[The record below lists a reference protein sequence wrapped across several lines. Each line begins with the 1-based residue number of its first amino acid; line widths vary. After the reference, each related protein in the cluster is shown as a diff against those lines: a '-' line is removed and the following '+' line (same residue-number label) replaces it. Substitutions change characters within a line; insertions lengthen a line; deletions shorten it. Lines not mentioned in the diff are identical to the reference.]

1 MSAET
6 VIEKIREK
14 AQSEADA
21 IIAAAQDRANET
33 REARLSEARAKAD
46 EIIKGAKAQ
55 SELITNGSRRQSEL
69 DARIALLNTKREL
82 LDAAVKRACELMG
95 SFGYDEWAQLYTTLV
110 LDSKMSGQ
118 ISVAASGKDAQRLAD
133 EAACEK
139 KYGAK
144 KSILE
149 YWGSLVSEKSGKPTL
164 FTLTGKDAPA
174 GGLTLC
180 SNEYDIDLS
189 YITLCRQAFE
199 QNERAIARSLIAE

>member
-21 IIAAAQDRANET
+21 IVAAAQDRSRA
-33 REARLSEARAKAD
+33 ARDAQLSEACSKAD
-46 EIIKGAKAQ
+46 RIIKGAEAQ

-82 LDAAVKRACELMG
+82 LDTVVKRACELMG
-95 SFGYDEWAQLYTTLV
+95 SLGYDEWAKLYTALV
-110 LDSKMSGQ
+110 VDSKMSGQ
-118 ISVAASGKDAQRLAD
+118 ISVAASGKDAQLLAD

-144 KSILE
+144 KTILE
-149 YWGSLVSEKSGKPTL
+149 YWGSLVSEKSGKPTT
-164 FTLTGKDAPA
+164 FTLTDKEAPA
-174 GGLTLC
+174 GGMTLC

-189 YITLCRQAFE
+189 HITLCRQAFE
-199 QNERAIARSLIAE
+199 QNEKAIAKSLIAE